1 MYVQRRRQAK
11 GRWMKI
17 RDRQLLINYM
27 ADRSISGARLG
38 RHAECSRQFIH
49 GLRNGDKTTCTPK
62 VAERIEEALGLLK
75 GTLFVESKSP
85 ESGHAV
91 KKQANAA

>member
-1 MYVQRRRQAK
+1 MYVQRRKQAK

-27 ADRSISGARLG
+27 TDRSVSGARLG

-49 GLRNGDKTTCTPK
+49 GLRTGTKTTCTPK

-75 GTLFVESKSP
+75 GTLFVDSKSP
-85 ESGHAV
+85 ENGHGV
-91 KKQANAA
+91 KKQMAA

>member
-27 ADRSISGARLG
+27 ADRDISGARLG

-49 GLRNGDKTTCTPK
+49 GLRAGTKSTCTPK

-85 ESGHAV
+85 DAGHAV
-91 KKQANAA
+91 KKQVAA